1 MWQPVDDKERKCGI
15 AVWNF
20 DGKVEHGLPLEIGD
34 AVHILEENMG
44 WYRGYCSKKPSVPGI
59 FPTSYVHI
67 REPPI
72 DGEEERRRKANEPL
86 IQEVTLVL
94 REWHVIFVE
103 RFMKHKMDW
112 FKELKKIMLEVIDLR
127 SQLLSGTMTLGK
139 SKEVKGTIMSRVD
152 WGNCRLELDLVPS
165 VDGEIID
172 SNQCS
177 LVELHQVH
185 LRSAQ
190 ETKISALTTEPLE
203 AFAHHLHLQLVNFGI
218 HTGEAA
224 EAFFALYDAKEGTFI
239 TERYLA
245 KFNKQGAPLN
255 VEKIGNLVT
264 IFTDMSNKDME
275 RDLYLTCHII
285 RCGQMKP
292 TRHQDNKK
300 ATGPNFRRPYGY
312 GVLKVTHILKMPEDD
327 GREGKEEVMKIYV
340 ANQADEKD
348 FASLHDQIIRNTS
361 RKGTSASGNIGITVK
376 LLMLHG
382 HLDSLK
388 KEKHLLFN
396 RGHSVTHKLGF
407 SDIIM
412 PGDLR
417 NDLFIALERG
427 EFYDKN
433 AGRNIEVTMCTID
446 EKWKKIGC
454 ICLVDD
460 EEAEIEYRSV
470 VYLHYTAPRWNEL
483 VRLNVPMDSFKNTH
497 IRFEFRHCSKDNKR
511 REKRLFA
518 MAFMPLMKKDG
529 TAVEDSTHSLFVFK
543 CSEHHDFSDP
553 TQYLSLPYCSAD
565 MVAKGNATSNNN
577 YELNCK
583 DTFTVKTVICSTKLV
598 QNINLLGLLK
608 WRQHPDRLHAILEK
622 LSSVSGQ
629 DIVRVL
635 QDILDALFSILDER
649 SDEYGRQIFE
659 CLVHIISV
667 LGEQRFK
674 SFTTVLDT
682 YIDNHF
688 VSTLAHQFLVYYL
701 MMYIDKALQQKQ
713 DHITNMLE
721 GLQYLFKFIFR
732 SHILY
737 KMATGDVHDG
747 DMQDSIRNLFNSINN
762 LMQKDDE
769 KLEKHQ
775 LVVLRKF
782 STICNE
788 LMAMAMY
795 TAPEVSQF
803 TADLLLCIPH
813 TLRRTKVLQSKLECI
828 REAINSTLFKSPMA
842 RRVLLQPCLA
852 QLQHHIQAEHLPD
865 VCIAIVEDILTALHT
880 LSQTEQVEEEISLLI
895 RHLFREILGMVPTSE
910 NMTDLHTRC
919 ITCLMEMLRLM
930 KEQHY
935 VQLTDCFPSS
945 HYRQEFLNGILMLF
959 AECVTK
965 DIYSKD
971 WAAMRMVVNRVI
983 LTAIKRFCSDLNQE
997 DMIKMRSRYFELAV
1011 FFIIQPVLQLESFTS
1026 AKQERLKKMFGDMRI
1041 AMATELIEKWNSLG
1055 QYKSQFSHLTRN
1067 FLEVTMIP
1075 HDAIR
1080 KASLPLIFDI
1090 MCSEMKEKSS
1100 FIKLEDDLI
1109 DKLDHMVCVQNN
1121 GDEQY
1126 TVLFNNTLREKI
1138 STQPWQEEGEQFVE
1152 KVTRLLERLIDYRN
1166 VCNKS
1171 VENRYLKLSCLYQL
1185 MNFYKDDER
1194 RKDIYMRYIYH
1205 LHDLHLHAGDYTEA
1219 AHTLLMLAMTLDWT
1233 DNVLPSDKKHE
1244 QQTEAERKTKLYGE
1258 IIELVKKGQVWEY
1271 GIPLCKELAIQYE
1284 SKQFD
1289 YKNLSVQL
1297 VTQAQFFENIRN
1309 QPRQPPTFFRIKFYG
1324 IFPILRKHREYIYR
1338 GQPFDQPQI
1347 VIQRFQADF
1356 PQAKPWTG
1364 KAPPTEE
1371 DLLLYDQYIEV
1382 RHVICVPPQHPH
1394 LQGNV
1399 PPNIRYFAENYDIS
1413 VFSFDRPFH
1422 RGERDKTQDFK
1433 TLWVERTFMTTGSPL
1448 PGLLSWSEIVK
1459 TVVEEIRPIAN
1470 AVNVM
1475 REKNTSM
1482 QVQIQGHRAHRNS
1495 NINPLSMVLQGTIE
1509 AAVQG
1514 GIKVYQDVFLTA
1526 AYGENNP
1533 TDKEAI
1539 ITLKELMIEQLNIL
1553 DDGVLLHKELCS
1565 EELMGFHLNLE
1576 KKLAK
1581 RMQEFD
1587 LGQPKVYSKARPP
1600 SRQVQSAAPPP
1611 PANVSSG
1618 PKTFKRNTSDLNLQ
1632 QPKPDR
1638 KNSMFYFQT
1647 PVEIPVPSRT
1657 LPEGGGTLQRGR
1669 ATIATTTPM
1678 SEEVHEPPGMPPPD
1692 MPPPPLP
1699 NSKHHVSHVDPTGYI
1714 RILPKRNRSQSV
1726 FTILEPSQKQSGK
1739 TKERKDSLPTPL
1751 ALSYPNAGTA
1761 IQEFTTDVP
1770 DSAVSTSSSNRTSA
1784 SPSVSSAR
1792 LSQDSQSSSSNLDDR
1807 PPSLPRKGS
1816 SRPSSSGSE
1825 FSGVTSSSRISES
1838 PSVSSLMSRI
1848 SADSQASYPE
1858 ERPPQLPPR
1867 KMSSRPSSGGS
1878 GGVDHNR
1885 MSSSSSCSG
1894 TDVSEEG
1901 VAPPVPSR
1909 TAIPAKDSI
1918 PHGPSGT
1925 GNANLH
1931 LNSPSAIQTSPSNTV
1946 TRDPVHSGP
1955 ASTTTPNMHPDP
1967 TTTTTTT
1974 PESRHFPGGSPPP
1987 TTPEPRSFPRGTPSP
2002 TTPEPRSFPRG
2013 APPPT
2018 IPRNRRPSNLTS
2030 PVPHPKPSNGL
2041 YTNDTST
2048 PGAKSGSTPILPNR
2062 PEKRPKTPLAT
2073 SPSMSLPLSPGP
2085 TTPGQVASPSKNG
2098 DAQGAPPVP
2107 IRPNKRK
2114 ESSIKEQGGT
2124 SL

>member
-1 MWQPVDDKERKCGI
+1 MWQPVNDKERKCGI
-15 AVWNF
+15 AIWNF
-20 DGKVEHGLPLEIGD
+20 DGKVDHGLPLSIGD

-44 WYRGYCSKKPSVPGI
+44 WYRGYCSKKPMVKGI
-59 FPTSYVHI
+59 FPTSFIHI
-67 REPPI
+67 REPPA

-112 FKELKKIMLEVIDLR
+112 FKELKKIMLEVINLR
-127 SQLLSGTMTLGK
+127 SQLLPGTMTLGM
-139 SKEVKGTIMSRVD
+139 SKEVKGTIMNRVD

-177 LVELHQVH
+177 LVKLHQVH

-190 ETKISALTTEPLE
+190 ETKISALPVATSVQPLLSLISLQVPDPSAQAQTTEPVE

-218 HTGEAA
+218 NTGEAA

-245 KFNKQGAPLN
+245 KFNRQGAPLN

-285 RCGQMKP
+285 RCGQMKQAK
-292 TRHQDNKK
+292 HIDKK
-300 ATGPNFRRPYGY
+300 TNSPNYRRPYGY
-312 GVLKVTHILKMPEDD
+312 GVLKITHILKMPDDD

-340 ANQADEKD
+340 ANTADEKD
-348 FASLHDQIIRNTS
+348 FASLHDQVIRNTS
-361 RKGTSASGNIGITVK
+361 RKGMSASGNIGITVK

-396 RGHSVTHKLGF
+396 KGHSVTHKLGF

-433 AGRNIEVTMCTID
+433 AGKNIEVTMCTLD
-446 EKWKKIGC
+446 EKWKMISC

-460 EEAEIEYRSV
+460 EAAETEYRSV
-470 VYLHYTAPRWNEL
+470 VYVHNQTPRWNEL
-483 VRLNVPMDSFKNTH
+483 LRLNVPMDSFKDTH
-497 IRFEFRHCSKDNKR
+497 IRFEFRHCSKDSKR

-529 TAVEDSTHSLFVFK
+529 TAVEDSTHHLYVYK
-543 CSEHHDFSDP
+543 CTDHHDFRDP
-553 TQYLSLPYCSAD
+553 AQYLRLPYCSAD
-565 MVAKGNATSNNN
+565 MVSKGNATSNDM
-577 YELNCK
+577 YELNQK
-583 DTFTVKTVICSTKLV
+583 DTFIVKTVICSTKLV

-682 YIDNHF
+682 YIENHF
-688 VSTLAHQFLVYYL
+688 VSTLAHQFLVHYL
-701 MMYIDKALQQKQ
+701 MMYIDKALQQK
-713 DHITNMLE
+713 DHHITNMLE

-747 DMQDSIRNLFNSINN
+747 DMQDSIRNLFQSINC
-762 LMQKDDE
+762 LMQRDDDR
-769 KLEKHQ
+769 LEKHQ

-788 LMAMAMY
+788 LMAMSMY

-803 TADLLLCIPH
+803 TADLLVCIPH
-813 TLRRTKVLQSKLECI
+813 TLKRMNVLQSKLECI
-828 REAINSTLFKSPMA
+828 KEAVNSTLFQESMA
-842 RRVLLQPCLA
+842 RRVLLHPCLT
-852 QLQHHIQAEHLPD
+852 QLQHHIQTGDLPD
-865 VCIAIVEDILTALHT
+865 LCISIVEDVLISLHT
-880 LSQTEQVEEEISLLI
+880 LSQTEKVEEEISLVI
-895 RHLFREILGMVPTSE
+895 QHLFREILGMVPTSE
-910 NMTDLHTRC
+910 NMTDLHFKRKTRC

-945 HYRQEFLNGILMLF
+945 RYKQDFLNGILMLF

-983 LTAIKRFCSDLNQE
+983 LSAIKRFCSDLNQD
-997 DMIKMRSRYFELAV
+997 DMIRMRSQYFELAV
-1011 FFIIQPVLQLESFTS
+1011 YFIIQPVLQLESFTS
-1026 AKQERLKKMFGDMRI
+1026 AKEERLKKKFGDMRI
-1041 AMATELIEKWNSLG
+1041 AMTNELIEKWNSLG
-1055 QYKSQFSHLTRN
+1055 PDKSQFSHLTRN

-1075 HDAIR
+1075 HDDIR

-1090 MCSEMKEKSS
+1090 MCSEMQEKPS

-1109 DKLDHMVCVQNN
+1109 DKLDHMVCDQNK

-1138 STQPWQEEGEQFVE
+1138 ATQSWRTEGEEFVE

-1171 VENRYLKLSCLYQL
+1171 VENRYLKLSCIYQL

-1219 AHTLLMLAMTLDWT
+1219 AHTLLMLAKTLDWT
-1233 DNVLPSDKKHE
+1233 DNLLPSDKRHE

-1284 SKQFD
+1284 TKQFD

-1309 QPRQPPTFFRIKFYG
+1309 QPRQPPTFFRIKFFG
-1324 IFPILRKHREYIYR
+1324 TFPILRKHREYIYR

-1356 PQAKPWTG
+1356 PQARAWTS
-1364 KAPPTEE
+1364 KQPPTEE
-1371 DLLLYDQYIEV
+1371 DLIAYDQYIEV
-1382 RHVICVPPQHPH
+1382 RLVSCVPPQHPH
-1394 LQGNV
+1394 LEGNV
-1399 PPNIRYFAENYDIS
+1399 PPNIRHFAESYDVS

-1433 TLWVERTFMTTGSPL
+1433 TLWIERTFMTTRSSL

-1459 TVVEEIRPIAN
+1459 TEVEEIRPIAN
-1470 AVNVM
+1470 AINVM
-1475 REKNTSM
+1475 TEKNTSM

-1495 NINPLSMVLQGTIE
+1495 NINPLSMVLQGTID

-1526 AYGENNP
+1526 EYEENNP
-1533 TDKEAI
+1533 TDKDAI
-1539 ITLKELMIEQLNIL
+1539 IKLRELMVDQLKIL

-1565 EELMGFHLNLE
+1565 EELMDFHLNLE
-1576 KKLAK
+1576 RKLAK
-1581 RMQEFD
+1581 LMKEFG

-1600 SRQVQSAAPPP
+1600 SRPVQQPLQQV
-1611 PANVSSG
+1611 ANITSG
-1618 PKTFKRNTSDLNLQ
+1618 TKTYKRTTSDTNFH
-1632 QPKPDR
+1632 PPRDR
-1638 KNSMFYFQT
+1638 HASKFYCQT
-1647 PVEIPVPSRT
+1647 PVEPIPSRT
-1657 LPEGGGTLQRGR
+1657 MPEGGGTLQRGR

-1692 MPPPPLP
+1692 MPPPLP
-1699 NSKHHVSHVDPTGYI
+1699 PPNLRHHVSHVDHTGYI
-1714 RILPKRNRSQSV
+1714 RILPKQS
-1726 FTILEPSQKQSGK
+1726 TR
-1739 TKERKDSLPTPL
+1739 RKDSLPS
-1751 ALSYPNAGTA
+1751 LSSLSPYPNSA
-1761 IQEFTTDVP
+1761 IQEFVTDVN
-1770 DSAVSTSSSNRTSA
+1770 DSTSSSNRTSE
-1784 SPSVSSAR
+1784 SPSLSSAR
-1792 LSQDSQSSSSNLDDR
+1792 LSQESQSSSIQDDR
-1807 PPSLPRKGS
+1807 PILPKKGS
-1816 SRPSSSGSE
+1816 SRPNSSGSE

-1848 SADSQASYPE
+1848 SADSQASYLDD
-1858 ERPPQLPPR
+1858 RPPQLPPR
-1867 KMSSRPSSGGS
+1867 KISSRPSSGGS
-1878 GGVDHNR
+1878 AGIIDHNR

-1894 TDVSEEG
+1894 TDISEEG

-1909 TAIPAKDSI
+1909 TQQIPAKDTI
-1918 PHGPSGT
+1918 QHGPSGT
-1925 GNANLH
+1925 GNTSLL
-1931 LNSPSAIQTSPSNTV
+1931 LNSPSAVQTPPSNTA
-1946 TRDPVHSGP
+1946 TRDSVHPSP
-1955 ASTTTPNMHPDP
+1955 NSTTTPSTPVVSTA
-1967 TTTTTTT
+1967 TTHDTRR
-1974 PESRHFPGGSPPP
+1974 PPG
-1987 TTPEPRSFPRGTPSP
+1987 
-2002 TTPEPRSFPRG
+2002 G

-2018 IPRNRRPSNLTS
+2018 VPRQRKPSNLTS
-2030 PVPHPKPSNGL
+2030 PVPLPKPNGYSN
-2041 YTNDTST
+2041 DS
-2048 PGAKSGSTPILPNR
+2048 PGAKSDATPPLPIR
-2062 PEKRPKTPLAT
+2062 PEKNKAKTPTAT
-2073 SPSMSLPLSPGP
+2073 SPPMSLPITPGP
-2085 TTPGQVASPSKNG
+2085 TTPSKVTSPNKNG
-2098 DAQGAPPVP
+2098 NVQGAPPVP
-2107 IRPNKRK
+2107 LRPAKRK
-2114 ESSIKEQGGT
+2114 ESFIKDSSGT